1 MIWNS
6 IAITINLVVLITYF
20 IFIPI
25 TLASDGKFT
34 AGYFLTIKT
43 IAFLLS
49 STAIL
54 GHFYIVKFAMIE
66 DDAPRITLILCI
78 WVAFNLLFE
87 NQQGL
92 FFGEMYG
99 SKNII
104 KMSLSLFF
112 IFSTTCFYLILCP
125 ISQVIKGLN
134 EKKERRA
141 IMKAFRESNS
151 LKGGVAEAHTSF
163 PSQIDSR
170 LMDNISDEE
179 DEMAT
184 QGRLSILDK
193 E

>member
-1 MIWNS
+1 
-6 IAITINLVVLITYF
+6 
-20 IFIPI
+20 
-25 TLASDGKFT
+25 
-34 AGYFLTIKT
+34 
-43 IAFLLS
+43 
-49 STAIL
+49 
-54 GHFYIVKFAMIE
+54 
-66 DDAPRITLILCI
+66 
-78 WVAFNLLFE
+78 
-87 NQQGL
+87 
-92 FFGEMYG
+92 
-99 SKNII
+99 
-104 KMSLSLFF
+104 MSLSLFF

>member
-25 TLASDGKFT
+25 TLASDGKLKL
-34 AGYFLTIKT
+34 GYFLTIKT

-54 GHFYIVKFAMIE
+54 GHFFIVKFALIE
-66 DDAPRITLILCI
+66 DDAPRITLILSI

-87 NQQGL
+87 NQKGI
-92 FFGEMYG
+92 FFAEMNG

-104 KMSLSLFF
+104 KMSLSIFF

-125 ISQVIKGLN
+125 ISQAIKNVN
-134 EKKERRA
+134 EKKERKD
-141 IMKAFRESNS
+141 IMKTFRESNS
-151 LKGGVAEAHTSF
+151 LKGGVADAHTSF
-163 PSQIDSR
+163 PSQIDSQ

-179 DEMAT
+179 GEMAT
-184 QGRLSILDK
+184 HTRASILDK
-193 E
+193 

>member
-1 MIWNS
+1 VPPYKKPSAKDILTKRNAVIWNS
-6 IAITINLVVLITYF
+6 IAITINLVVPITFF

-87 NQQGL
+87 NQEGL
-92 FFGEMYG
+92 FFSEMIG

-125 ISQVIKGLN
+125 IS
-134 EKKERRA
+134 
-141 IMKAFRESNS
+141 
-151 LKGGVAEAHTSF
+151 
-163 PSQIDSR
+163 
-170 LMDNISDEE
+170 
-179 DEMAT
+179 
-184 QGRLSILDK
+184 
-193 E
+193 